1 MHISEID
8 KNLRVE
14 ETVRMDDIVWRPADS
29 AEFRIYGCC
38 SVTPFRRLPK
48 ETADN
53 TNDGVS
59 LLATNTAG
67 IRLRLRTDSPYVA
80 IHAEW
85 GAQCCF
91 SHMAGTGVSGF
102 DMYRLRG
109 GKHEFV
115 GTFVPPFNC
124 PHGYENML
132 RTPGGMQDLIIDFPL
147 YNDVDKLFIGVSDKA
162 LFETPAG
169 YGRRVPVVYYG
180 SSITQGGCASRPGN
194 SYQAML
200 SRALDCDYINLGF
213 SGSAK
218 GEQIMA
224 RYIAGLEMSA
234 FVFDYDHNAP
244 DAEHLARTH
253 EPFFL
258 TVREAHPDTPVIII
272 SKPDVIN
279 VDPEAER
286 SFAVRRDIIRKTYEN
301 ALSRGDKNVY
311 FIDGASIFGDDPLR
325 SCTVDTCHPTDLG
338 FFRFFERL
346 YPLLAK
352 LI

>member
-1 MHISEID
+1 
-8 KNLRVE
+8 
-14 ETVRMDDIVWRPADS
+14 
-29 AEFRIYGCC
+29 
-38 SVTPFRRLPK
+38 
-48 ETADN
+48 
-53 TNDGVS
+53 
-59 LLATNTAG
+59 
-67 IRLRLRTDSPYVA
+67 
-80 IHAEW
+80 
-85 GAQCCF
+85 
-91 SHMAGTGVSGF
+91 
-102 DMYRLRG
+102 
-109 GKHEFV
+109 
-115 GTFVPPFNC
+115 
-124 PHGYENML
+124 ML

-218 GEQIMA
+218 GEQIIA

-311 FIDGASIFGDDPLR
+311 FIDGASI
-325 SCTVDTCHPTDLG
+325 
-338 FFRFFERL
+338 
-346 YPLLAK
+346 
-352 LI
+352 